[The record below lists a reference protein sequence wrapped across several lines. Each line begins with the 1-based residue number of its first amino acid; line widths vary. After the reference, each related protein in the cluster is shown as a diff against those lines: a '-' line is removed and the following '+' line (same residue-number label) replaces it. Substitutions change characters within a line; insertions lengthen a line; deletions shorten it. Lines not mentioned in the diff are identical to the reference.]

1 MDYPF
6 YVNNFDRVQD
16 HRIKHPS
23 VGRIFEQP
31 MAFWYGERNGKD
43 HYGVRMHNKG
53 FTCECQG
60 FNRHGRC
67 KHIIGIE
74 NLICDDSEPVKYAI

>member
-1 MDYPF
+1 MARF
-6 YVNNFDRVQD
+6 YQRYY
-16 HRIKHPS
+16 KS
-23 VGRIFEQP
+23 EQIRTEGHWMVDP
-31 MAFWYGERNGKD
+31 NIVWQVLSSNGKD
-43 HYGVRMHNKG
+43 HYGVRMHDKG

>member
-1 MDYPF
+1 MSKF
-6 YVNNFDRVQD
+6 YQRYYKSDQIRTEGHWMVDPLIVW
-16 HRIKHPS
+16 KVLS
-23 VGRIFEQP
+23 S
-31 MAFWYGERNGKD
+31 NGKD
-43 HYGVRMHNKG
+43 HYDVRMHDKG

-74 NLICDDSEPVKYAI
+74 NLICDDSETVKYAI

>member
-1 MDYPF
+1 MARF
-6 YVNNFDRVQD
+6 YQRYY
-16 HRIKHPS
+16 KS
-23 VGRIFEQP
+23 EQIRTEGHWMVDP
-31 MAFWYGERNGKD
+31 EIVWQVLSSNGKD
-43 HYGVRMHNKG
+43 QYGVRMHNKG